1 MDREERVIKLLQD
14 QEDLEQ
20 TKRQNLLDF
29 QQKFRD
35 YSRLGWYNAIA
46 IFLALGLGV
55 FLGVNEVADGIV
67 CYKSNPLCIN
77 LRIKGA
83 KKVI

>member
-1 MDREERVIKLLQD
+1 MKLLQD
-14 QEDLEQ
+14 QEALEQ

-29 QQKFRD
+29 QQKFRN
-35 YSRLGWYNAIA
+35 YSRLGWYSAIA
-46 IFLALGLGV
+46 IFIALGMGV
-55 FLGVNEVADGIV
+55 YLGVNEVPDGIV
-67 CYKSNPLCIN
+67 CYESNLLCIN